1 MKTIVLMISLLLGV
15 SVANAQSRVAIKS
28 NDLPKAIT
36 ENVSTQHPG
45 YAISNAYRVDEKGV
59 MTYEVF
65 AKKDNDMLRM
75 VYDKDGKFMRM
86 SDHKAAQSHQMRS
99 GNQMHSTNQM
109 HTNSQNRMMSSSQ
122 AKAKSDPP
130 NVAPDPQQKTRIK

>member
-1 MKTIVLMISLLLGV
+1 MKFMKTIVLMISLLLGV
-15 SVANAQSRVAIKS
+15 SVANAQSRVAMKTS
-28 NDLPKAIT
+28 DLPKAIT

-45 YAISNAYRVDEKGV
+45 YVIGNAYRVDNKGM

-65 AKKDNDMLRM
+65 AKKDNDMLRL

-86 SDHKAAQSHQMRS
+86 SDHKTAQNHQMHS
-99 GNQMHSTNQM
+99 SNQMHSS
-109 HTNSQNRMMSSSQ
+109 SQNHMMHSSQ

-130 NVAPDPQQKTRIK
+130 DPPNVAPYAKDNKDRK